1 MSEFGLG
8 LCLTTKSGFMEAR
21 RGRVDEDDVRL
32 GHGDGERSSDEEDG
46 VVGRLDGSELDSESE

>member
-1 MSEFGLG
+1 
-8 LCLTTKSGFMEAR
+8 MEAR